1 MTQQFKKGILLAL
14 LTALISGTSIFYNKL
29 VVVKGID
36 PLVFN
41 IIKNGGVAIIL
52 SVLIFSSSKRNLLQ
66 QISPSNLK
74 KLLLIG
80 IIGGSIP
87 FVLYFE
93 GLRSVAATNANLIHK
108 SLFIWVTAMAIP
120 LLGERVSTWQGV
132 GYILVAASN
141 LLIGGF
147 SAFTASPAE
156 FMILAATIFWS
167 VEYIIAKKTLRSV
180 DSTIVAW
187 ARMFV
192 GSIVLIIIAQVSG
205 KMPLLFQITAEQ
217 LRMIFPSVVLLTAF
231 VTSLYKAL
239 KFAPATVVTAVLILA
254 TPITNIFTVLFMNQP
269 IPQVQ
274 ITSGIITLAGIFLI
288 SLFVPKLTK
297 DHAQKA
303 TRPSLN

>member
-120 LLGERVSTWQGV
+120 LLGERVSTWQGA

-141 LLIGGF
+141 LAIGGLPK
-147 SAFTASPAE
+147 FTASPAE

-180 DSTIVAW
+180 DSSIVAW

-192 GSIVLIIIAQVSG
+192 GSIVLIIIAQVNG
-205 KMPLLFQITAEQ
+205 KMPLLFQITSEQ
-217 LRMIFPSVVLLTAF
+217 LRMILPSIVLLAAF
-231 VTSLYKAL
+231 VTTLYKAL

-254 TPITNIFTVLFMNQP
+254 TPITNVLSVLFMNQP

-274 ITSGIITLAGIFLI
+274 ITSGIITLA
-288 SLFVPKLTK
+288 
-297 DHAQKA
+297 
-303 TRPSLN
+303 

>member
-1 MTQQFKKGILLAL
+1 MTQQLKKGVLLAL
-14 LTALISGTSIFYNKL
+14 LTALISGTAIFYNKL

-36 PLVFN
+36 SLIFN
-41 IIKNGGVAIIL
+41 IIKNGSVAAIL
-52 SVLIFSSSKRNLLQ
+52 SILIFSSSKRNLLKP
-66 QISPSNLK
+66 ISSANWK

-80 IIGGSIP
+80 IVGGSIP

-108 SLFIWVTAMAIP
+108 SLFIWVAAMAVP

-132 GYILVAASN
+132 GYLLVAASN

-147 SAFTASPAE
+147 PGFTASPAE

-180 DSTIVAW
+180 DSSIVAW

-192 GSIVLIIIAQVSG
+192 GSIVLIIIAIASG
-205 KMPLLFQITAEQ
+205 KMPLLFQITAQQ
-217 LRMIFPSVVLLTAF
+217 LRIIFPSVVLLTAF
-231 VTSLYKAL
+231 VTIWYKAL
-239 KFAPATVVTAVLILA
+239 NYAPATVVTAVLILA
-254 TPITNIFTVLFMNQP
+254 TPITNVFTVLFMHQP
-269 IPQVQ
+269 IPQAQ
-274 ITSGIITLAGIFLI
+274 ITSGLITLAGVFLI
-288 SLFVPKLTK
+288 SLFVPKLIK

-303 TRPSLN
+303 TKPSLN